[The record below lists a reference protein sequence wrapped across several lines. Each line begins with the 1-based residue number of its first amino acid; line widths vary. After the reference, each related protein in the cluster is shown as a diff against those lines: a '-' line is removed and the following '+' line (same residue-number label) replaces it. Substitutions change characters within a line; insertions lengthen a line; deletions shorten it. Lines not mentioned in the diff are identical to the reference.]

1 MDPVKRKLKIYNNY
15 NYNTNYILVFHFAT
29 GTLKMGVVNR
39 WSLHKLITFFM

>member
-29 GTLKMGVVNR
+29 GTLKWV
-39 WSLHKLITFFM
+39 WLIGGAFIN